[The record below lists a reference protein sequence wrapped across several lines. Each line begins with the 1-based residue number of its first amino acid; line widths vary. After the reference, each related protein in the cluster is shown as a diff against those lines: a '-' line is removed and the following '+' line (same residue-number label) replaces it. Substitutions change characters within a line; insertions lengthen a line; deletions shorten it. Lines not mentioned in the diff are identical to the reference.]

1 MNHYLRAW
9 GGRCLTG
16 VAGVFLLL
24 SAGKS
29 YALPNINDFI
39 ANKINSLQE
48 NIQIVQADQGTLEKM
63 GRDFEMAYRF
73 KRMTLS
79 YMAPNRLR
87 LEGEIGITKAVYIIN
102 GEERYFAIPKLGLK
116 QKSRVGTTPGT
127 RQSLLDAGLLT
138 PDALTYLQ
146 ASYLRTE
153 SCDGKNMPVFE
164 LTYKGANDGDSKY
177 LVWFDP
183 QTHITARREWVG
195 DSGHTK
201 AIFLYTDPVEAAPGI
216 WLPTKVEVEDGGG
229 QVAAITTASRIKVNT
244 DLSTSLFD
252 F

>member
-1 MNHYLRAW
+1 MNNYLRAW
-9 GGRCLTG
+9 GGRYLPAA
-16 VAGVFLLL
+16 AGALLL
-24 SAGKS
+24 LCVAKS
-29 YALPNINDFI
+29 YAAPNINDFI

-48 NIQIVQADQGTLEKM
+48 SIQIVQADRSILGKM

-87 LEGEIGITKAVYIIN
+87 LEGEIGITKAIYIIN
-102 GEERYFAIPKLGLK
+102 GEKRYFAIPKLGLK
-116 QKSRVGTTPGT
+116 QKSKVGATPGT

-138 PDALTYLQ
+138 PDALIYLN
-146 ASYLRTE
+146 ADYLRTE
-153 SCDGKNMPVFE
+153 SCDGKSMPVFQ
-164 LTYKGANDGDSKY
+164 LTYKGANGDESKY
-177 LVWFDP
+177 IVWFDP

-195 DSGHTK
+195 ESGRTK

-244 DLSTSLFD
+244 DLSASLFD